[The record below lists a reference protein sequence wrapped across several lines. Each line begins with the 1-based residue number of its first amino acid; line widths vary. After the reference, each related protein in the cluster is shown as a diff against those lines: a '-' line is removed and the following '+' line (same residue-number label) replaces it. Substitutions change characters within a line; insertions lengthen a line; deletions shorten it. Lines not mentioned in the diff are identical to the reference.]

1 MTTHADARDPKQLA
15 QQFDQLVE
23 LAPDGILVHDGET
36 ILAANAAVLRLAG
49 AAHRHEVIGAR
60 VDRFLRGPLLKTTE
74 AALTGERNVRDP
86 SLPTRDTLYRL
97 DGGTVEVE
105 ERAVLFMDGTRPLV
119 HLVLRDITER
129 LALQRLE
136 REVADRLQ
144 AAQRLDAVGAI
155 AGGVAHEVNNMMQ
168 VVLGTA
174 ALLSESLPPGDPH
187 AGDVQE
193 IIRAATHTGNITR
206 QLLAFS
212 RHALHKPVTVQ
223 VEPLLLALT
232 PMLHRLVGVTRH
244 LMLVIGTTP
253 TVQMDVGQLEQVLV
267 NLLLNA
273 RQATQEGGVITLTTK
288 HVVGSAGECAVNGT
302 PIPAGSYV
310 LISVHDNGS
319 GMDAE
324 TRARV
329 FEPFFTTKPIGE
341 GTGLGLSAVQG
352 IVAQHGGYVCIDS
365 APGHGTT
372 ITTIWPADTNG
383 AVAPAIN
390 ASAPAADTRRAPLH
404 GVSVL
409 VVDDED
415 VVRMVVA
422 RMLERAGATVQ
433 TAVNGAEALAH
444 LSTHGAPSL
453 VLTDVVMPVMG
464 GLELVQRIGAQWPDL
479 PVLVMSGYPA
489 APTDNSAD
497 ISNTVID
504 LPKPFSMSLMLQR
517 VAEKVG
523 APGGA
528 ATR

>member
-1 MTTHADARDPKQLA
+1 M
-15 QQFDQLVE
+15 
-23 LAPDGILVHDGET
+23 
-36 ILAANAAVLRLAG
+36 
-49 AAHRHEVIGAR
+49 
-60 VDRFLRGPLLKTTE
+60 
-74 AALTGERNVRDP
+74 
-86 SLPTRDTLYRL
+86 
-97 DGGTVEVE
+97 
-105 ERAVLFMDGTRPLV
+105 
-119 HLVLRDITER
+119 
-129 LALQRLE
+129 
-136 REVADRLQ
+136 
-144 AAQRLDAVGAI
+144 
-155 AGGVAHEVNNMMQ
+155 
-168 VVLGTA
+168 
-174 ALLSESLPPGDPH
+174 
-187 AGDVQE
+187 
-193 IIRAATHTGNITR
+193 
-206 QLLAFS
+206 
-212 RHALHKPVTVQ
+212 
-223 VEPLLLALT
+223 
-232 PMLHRLVGVTRH
+232 
-244 LMLVIGTTP
+244 
-253 TVQMDVGQLEQVLV
+253 
-267 NLLLNA
+267 
-273 RQATQEGGVITLTTK
+273 
-288 HVVGSAGECAVNGT
+288 
-302 PIPAGSYV
+302 
-310 LISVHDNGS
+310 
-319 GMDAE
+319 
-324 TRARV
+324 
-329 FEPFFTTKPIGE
+329 
-341 GTGLGLSAVQG
+341 
-352 IVAQHGGYVCIDS
+352 AQHGGYVCIDS

-444 LSTHGAPSL
+444 LTTHGAPSL